1 MTRVA
6 LDDRDGPRDECG
18 VFGVYAPESDVARL
32 AYFALY
38 ALQHRGQE
46 SAGIATTEAGHI
58 MTVRDLGLVSQVFDE
73 EKLRALDGEMAI
85 GHVRYSTTGS
95 SAWENAQPVWRS
107 DERQVALAHNG
118 NLINAVELH
127 AALSEQGVQFR
138 GTSDSEI
145 IAALLSTHPAERIED
160 ALAEVMPRLEGAY
173 STVVMT
179 KDAVVGFRDP
189 AGVRPLSLGQLG
201 DRYCLASESCAFDII
216 GAELLREVQP
226 GEMISLGPGGIET
239 RQLVESE
246 RKAFCVFEH
255 IYFARPD
262 SILEG
267 NRTQVSRRKMGE
279 ILFRE
284 SPVEADVVIAVPD
297 SGNAA
302 ATGYSKA
309 SGIPRDDGLIKNR
322 YVART
327 FIQPGQELRKH
338 GLRMKFNPLREVVAG
353 KRLVV
358 VDDSIVRGNTTRQI
372 VQMLRG
378 AGAAEIHMRIS
389 APPIRHPC
397 HYGIDMSTTQEMVAH
412 GRTEAEIAEE
422 LDCDSLA
429 YLSLDGVYEAI
440 RSSRDTHCDACFSGA
455 TRSPAPTPRTASS
468 RWRSWRSCAADG
480 NKRASFGVLEV
491 WTTTHAWTESSRC
504 SWTVSSTA
512 SVPPSSRPGPSW
524 PTGLRLR
531 APVASSCK
539 RRPPRLRRRS
549 SCGDGSTRLAP
560 CRAPAP
566 ALAAVGRARRAGC
579 RCGARA
585 GSDDSGGGGPTV
597 DGVLADT
604 GRAPAAAVSPRGGPL
619 LPVEVEGVRFPDYE
633 EKFGWRAVGQ
643 RDDEI
648 DGRKVRTV
656 VYARGRDRVTYSI
669 VAGDALAEP
678 SGRDIAAEGTRLRV
692 IGDGAVTWRRL
703 GHTCVMEGPA
713 LRTVA
718 ELAGWTAK
726 GKVVF

>member
-18 VFGVYAPESDVARL
+18 VFGVYAPDSDVARL

-46 SAGIATTEAGHI
+46 SAGIATTESGHI

-73 EKLRALDGEMAI
+73 EKLRALQGEMAI

-107 DERQVALAHNG
+107 DRRQVALAHNG

-127 AALSEQGVQFR
+127 AQLSDQGVQFR

-160 ALAEVMPRLEGAY
+160 ALAEVVPQLEGAF
-173 STVVMT
+173 STVAMT
-179 KDAVVGFRDP
+179 KDSVVGFRDP
-189 AGVRPLSLGQLG
+189 AGLRPLALGQIG
-201 DRYCLASESCAFDII
+201 DRGGQAAGSAGRAAPIYCLASESCAFDII

-226 GEMISLGPGGIET
+226 GEMVSIGARGIET

-246 RKAFCVFEH
+246 RTAFCVFEH

-279 ILFRE
+279 ILHRE
-284 SPVEADVVIAVPD
+284 APVDADVVIAVPD

-327 FIQPGQELRKH
+327 FIQPGQDLRKH

-372 VQMLRG
+372 VQMLRD
-378 AGAAEIHMRIS
+378 AGASEIHMRIS

-412 GRTEAEIAEE
+412 GRTEAEVARE
-422 LDCDSLA
+422 LGCDSLA
-429 YLSLDGVYEAI
+429 YLSLGGVYEAI
-440 RSSRDTHCDACFSGA
+440 RSTRETHCDACFSGDYPLA
-455 TRSPAPTPRTASS
+455 R
-468 RWRSWRSCAADG
+468 
-480 NKRASFGVLEV
+480 
-491 WTTTHAWTESSRC
+491 TES
-504 SWTVSSTA
+504 A
-512 SVPPSSRPGPSW
+512 NG
-524 PTGLRLR
+524 
-531 APVASSCK
+531 K
-539 RRPPRLRRRS
+539 F
-549 SCGDGSTRLAP
+549 
-560 CRAPAP
+560 
-566 ALAAVGRARRAGC
+566 AL
-579 RCGARA
+579 
-585 GSDDSGGGGPTV
+585 
-597 DGVLADT
+597 
-604 GRAPAAAVSPRGGPL
+604 
-619 LPVEVEGVRFPDYE
+619 E
-633 EKFGWRAVGQ
+633 
-643 RDDEI
+643 
-648 DGRKVRTV
+648 
-656 VYARGRDRVTYSI
+656 
-669 VAGDALAEP
+669 
-678 SGRDIAAEGTRLRV
+678 
-692 IGDGAVTWRRL
+692 
-703 GHTCVMEGPA
+703 
-713 LRTVA
+713 
-718 ELAGWTAK
+718 ELA
-726 GKVVF
+726 VVRS